1 MGFNVEDF
9 SRPKKE
15 KYLFLYLNTGNGH
28 KAPAMALKEELE
40 KNYNAEVLLMPGFAP
55 KQVIAR
61 SFFEDGYH
69 ATTAAMPAAYSA
81 FYDIT
86 TNKIVLRLCK
96 AGCTVVTQFYL
107 RKILKKHQITKVVC
121 FHFAVGPAAKRAIQA
136 VNPKIPYI
144 VNITDPFTAH
154 PAWYLVK
161 NASFIAYSN
170 RLKDEMVQ
178 NHGIKAEKI
187 GVFPFIIGAQFFCET
202 DASVIDRYK
211 AANGIPLQNK
221 CILLAGGGE
230 GLPGAAKILGELCR
244 KIEPGEN
251 ISIIAVCG
259 RNKSQHAIMNRQ
271 AKIHK
276 NVDVHVLGFVGN
288 MHELIKISDCVVTK
302 AGASMMMQILACQ
315 KPSIFTTYIHGQ
327 EKGNIEYVLQNEV
340 GWFSRSPQKNAAT
353 ALRLCR
359 DQIFAHNVALRLAKL
374 NVKPDVPQIAKY
386 IVEVEK

>member
-1 MGFNVEDF
+1 MEDF
-9 SRPKKE
+9 HPKKE
-15 KYLFLYLNTGNGH
+15 KYLVLYLNTGNGH

-40 KNYNAEVLLMPGFAP
+40 KNYNIEVVLMPGFAP

-86 TNKIVLRLCK
+86 TNKIVLRLCQ
-96 AGCTVVTQFYL
+96 AGCTIVTQFYL
-107 RKILKKHQITKVVC
+107 RKILKQHQITKVVC

-154 PAWYLVK
+154 PAWHLVK
-161 NASFIAYSN
+161 NANFIAYSA
-170 RLKDEMVQ
+170 RLKEEMVQ
-178 NHGIKAEKI
+178 NHGIKANKI
-187 GVFPFIIGAQFFCET
+187 GVFPFIIGSQFFCEN
-202 DASVIDRYK
+202 DANILSRYK
-211 AANGIPLQNK
+211 SANGIPPENK

-244 KIEPGEN
+244 RIEPNEK

-259 RNKSQHAIMNRQ
+259 RNKSQNAIMQKQ

-276 NVDVHVLGFVGN
+276 NVDIHVLGFVEN

-327 EKGNIEYVLQNEV
+327 EKGNIEYVLQNGV
-340 GWFSRSPQKNAAT
+340 GWFSRSPKTNANT

-359 DQIFAHNVALRLAKL
+359 DRDFAQSAAIRLAKL
-374 NVKPDVPQIAKY
+374 NVKPDVPKIAKY